1 MIKASDLKKSHV
13 IDLGGQL
20 VLVRNI
26 DVKSPSSR
34 GASTLYKVRFNDVK
48 TGQKVEKTLK
58 GDDALQE
65 IELQRRQVQY
75 LYKEDSRHIF
85 MDTEDYNQYA
95 LDENQLEN
103 ESKWLV
109 DNLEGI
115 QALIVD
121 EHAIAIELPS
131 SIDLEVVE
139 TAPAIKGASASSRTK
154 TAKLSSGAEV
164 QVPEYLASGEVIK
177 INTSTGK
184 YMSRA

>member
-1 MIKASDLKKSHV
+1 MLKASDLKKSNV
-13 IDLGGQL
+13 IDLDGQL
-20 VLVRNI
+20 VIVRNI

-34 GASTLYKVRFNDVK
+34 GASTLYKVRFNNVK

-58 GDDALQE
+58 GDDSLKD
-65 IELQRRQVQY
+65 IELQRRKVQY
-75 LYKEDSRHIF
+75 LYKEDDCYIF
-85 MDTEDYNQYA
+85 MDNEDYNQYS
-95 LDENQLEN
+95 LDEKQLEN

-121 EHAIAIELPS
+121 EHAIAIELPT

-154 TAKLSSGAEV
+154 TARLTSGAEV
-164 QVPEYLASGEVIK
+164 QVPEYLATGEIIK

>member
-13 IDLGGQL
+13 VDIDNQL
-20 VLVRNI
+20 VIVRHI

-34 GASTLYKVRFNDVK
+34 GAATLYKVRFSNVK
-48 TGQKVEKTLK
+48 TSQKVEKTLK
-58 GDDALQE
+58 GDDALRD
-65 IELQRRQVQY
+65 IELQRRKVQY
-75 LYKEDSRHIF
+75 LYQEDDNFIF
-85 MDTEDYNQYA
+85 MDNEDYNQYG
-95 LDENQLEN
+95 LSEDQLEN
-103 ESKWLV
+103 QSKWLV

-115 QALIVD
+115 HMLVVD
-121 EHAIAIELPS
+121 DQAIAIELPP
-131 SIDLEVVE
+131 SIDLEIME

-154 TAKLSSGAEV
+154 TAQLPSGAEV

>member
-13 IDLGGQL
+13 VNIDNHL
-20 VLVRNI
+20 VIVRHI

-34 GASTLYKVRFNDVK
+34 GAATLYKVRFSNVK

-58 GDDALQE
+58 GDDTLQDVD
-65 IELQRRQVQY
+65 LQRRSVQY
-75 LYKEDSRHIF
+75 LYQEDGNYIF
-85 MDTEDYNQYA
+85 MDNEDYNQYP
-95 LDENQLEN
+95 LSEGQLEN
-103 ESKWLV
+103 QSKWLV
-109 DNLEGI
+109 DNLEGV

-121 EHAIAIELPS
+121 EKAIAIELPPS
-131 SIDLEVVE
+131 VDLEVVE

-154 TAKLSSGAEV
+154 TAKLSSGVEV
-164 QVPEYLASGEVIK
+164 QVPEYLASGEIIK